1 MRGKLEIIIS
11 GLAVLAGVALLF
23 VGLYMEP
30 PGEIDYSL
38 LVAYGE
44 TLTFAGA
51 IIGVDYSYRCRGGS
65 PGDAAKLLG
74 SSRRGCAAKGDAT
87 QSKGKESSNARRTGT
102 SRKATGENGP
112 RDKGQST
119 PVD

>member
-51 IIGVDYSYRCRGGS
+51 IIGVDYNYRRRAT
-65 PGDAAKLLG
+65 DHAAQKN
-74 SSRRGCAAKGDAT
+74 
-87 QSKGKESSNARRTGT
+87 GKESSNARRTRT

-112 RDKGQST
+112 RDKGQSS

>member
-11 GLAVLAGVALLF
+11 AVAVLSGVALLF

-51 IIGVDYSYRCRGGS
+51 IIGVDYHYH
-65 PGDAAKLLG
+65 ALLN
-74 SSRRGCAAKGDAT
+74 
-87 QSKGKESSNARRTGT
+87 KGKDKDHARRTGT
-102 SRKATGENGP
+102 SRKATGEN
-112 RDKGQST
+112 RSRNKGEST

>member
-51 IIGVDYSYRCRGGS
+51 IIGVDYSYRWR
-65 PGDAAKLLG
+65 DFRAK
-74 SSRRGCAAKGDAT
+74 T
-87 QSKGKESSNARRTGT
+87 QKDGKESSNARRTRT
-102 SRKATGENGP
+102 SRKTTGEDGP
-112 RDKGQST
+112 RDKGQSS

>member
-1 MRGKLEIIIS
+1 MRGKLEIILS
-11 GLAVLAGVALLF
+11 ALAVLAGVALLF

-51 IIGVDYSYRCRGGS
+51 IIGVDYHYRCSGCS
-65 PGDAAKLLG
+65 PG
-74 SSRRGCAAKGDAT
+74 SCAAESDAT
-87 QSKGKESSNARRTGT
+87 QKKGKDKDHARRTGT
-102 SRKATGENGP
+102 SRKSTGKATGEN
-112 RDKGQST
+112 RSRNKGESA

>member
-1 MRGKLEIIIS
+1 MRGKLEIILS
-11 GLAVLAGVALLF
+11 ALAVLAGVALLF

-51 IIGVDYSYRCRGGS
+51 IIGVDYISQKS
-65 PGDAAKLLG
+65 KVE
-74 SSRRGCAAKGDAT
+74 SRKQIDDHAT
-87 QSKGKESSNARRTGT
+87 QKNGKESNNARRTRT

-112 RDKGQST
+112 RDKGQSA

>member
-51 IIGVDYSYRCRGGS
+51 IIGVDYNYRCRGGS

-87 QSKGKESSNARRTGT
+87 QKKGKDKDHARRTGT
-102 SRKATGENGP
+102 SRKTTGEDGP
-112 RDKGQST
+112 RDKGQSS